1 MHNQRLGRN
10 MREIAIAL
18 LLAWSSAAAAEP
30 PEPAEN
36 PDCSAAIATA
46 ERSGDI
52 PAGLLAAIA
61 HVESGRADPVSGAV
75 RPWPW
80 TINVAGSGHFFA
92 TKTEAVAATEE
103 LRARGVVSVD
113 IGCLQINLMHHPA
126 AFASLEEAFDPL
138 ANALYAARF
147 LRLLFSGTGAWPAA
161 VAAYHSQTGEVGA
174 VYKEKV
180 LAAWTP
186 PGPALPPA
194 ALPRPREFAM
204 PDWIGAAGLAGPRW
218 SASEHKALFS
228 GGPSPAAAS
237 RWIERVIGDV
247 AGCSPAA
254 EAGPAAGDPPARGS
268 AVWTAA
274 AVCPTSPFAKPAAL
288 RRVLTQP

>member
-1 MHNQRLGRN
+1 LVQIYL
-10 MREIAIAL
+10 MRRIALAL
-18 LLAWSSAAAAEP
+18 LLAWSSGAMAAETP
-30 PEPAEN
+30 WQVQTS
-36 PDCSAAIATA
+36 DCAAAIATA
-46 ERSGDI
+46 ERTGDI
-52 PAGLLAAIA
+52 PAGLLAAIG
-61 HVESGRADPVSGAV
+61 HVESGRPDPASGAMQ
-75 RPWPW
+75 PWPW
-80 TINVAGSGHFFA
+80 TIDVDGVGRFFA
-92 TKTEAVAATEE
+92 TKVEAVAAT
-103 LRARGVVSVD
+103 RALEAGGVASIDV
-113 IGCLQINLMHHPA
+113 GCMQVNLAYHPA
-126 AFASLEEAFDPL
+126 AFASLDEAFDPL

-147 LRLLFSGTGAWPAA
+147 LNALFRATGDWSAA

-204 PDWIGAAGLAGPRW
+204 PDWIGAAGLAAPRW
-218 SASEHKALFS
+218 SASEHKAPFS

-247 AGCSPAA
+247 ADCSPAA
-254 EAGPAAGDPPARGS
+254 EAGPATGDPPGRGS
-268 AVWTAA
+268 EVWKAA